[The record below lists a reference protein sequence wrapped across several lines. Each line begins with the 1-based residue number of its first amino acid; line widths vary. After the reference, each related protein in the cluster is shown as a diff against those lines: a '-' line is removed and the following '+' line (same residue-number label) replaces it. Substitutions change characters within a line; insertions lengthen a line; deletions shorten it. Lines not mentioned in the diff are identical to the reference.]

1 MNLQSYNKFWLALSA
16 ALAQVIVVLSD
27 TVTPD
32 VITKQEYISVA
43 IAFVGA
49 IAVYQV
55 ANK

>member
-1 MNLQSYNKFWLALSA
+1 MNLQSYNKLWLALGA